1 MVGVGVIVE
10 VKAGVGVLVA
20 VGGTVGVGVLVAVGM
35 LVAVAVG
42 VGGRVGV
49 KVGDGAKVGA
59 SVGMAVGMEE
69 GVAATSN
76 GSFPLHP
83 LSKNSVISKRHPV
96 LMGRYRGEKRD
107 RFILF
112 NPVAVHYTPSMCRAL
127 TYPRYSLVNRLI
139 RFRLKMKEVE
149 QEKCGLRS

>member
-1 MVGVGVIVE
+1 VGVGVMVE

-20 VGGTVGVGVLVAVGM
+20 VGGTVGVGVLVAVGV
-35 LVAVAVG
+35 LVGVEVG

-49 KVGDGAKVGA
+49 LVGDGVKVGA
-59 SVGMAVGMEE
+59 SVGMAVGMLE
-69 GVAATSN
+69 GVAA

-83 LSKNSVISKRHPV
+83 LSKSNRISRGHPV
-96 LMGRYRGEKRD
+96 LKDRGNRAKRD

-112 NPVAVHYTPSMCRAL
+112 IPLATHYTPSRCRAL
-127 TYPRYSLVNRLI
+127 ACPRYSLVNRMI
-139 RFRLKMKEVE
+139 RFGLDKKEAE